1 MAVKVLEKKKLSY
14 ITTCKECGSRIQC
27 DEADLE
33 TDVFGYGDGYEVQ
46 YVKCPVC
53 KRDVKIFIEGKK
65 CFGVKKIFV
74 KDN

>member
-33 TDVFGYGDGYEVQ
+33 TDVLDDFLDYTSPEQVLEAMAKGISPEEFVDGL
-46 YVKCPVC
+46 
-53 KRDVKIFIEGKK
+53 
-65 CFGVKKIFV
+65 
-74 KDN
+74 NL